1 MDVNPELDQLL
12 KRLARET
19 SVPPEEPARLQG
31 LLDAFEAAQ
40 RKPGSSPR
48 RDYWWMGTLA
58 TAAAVLI
65 AVALSPSWFGLAR
78 TSRSSTA
85 PVAATGSGHDVQ
97 PPAGGFVIVPG
108 AASLPPLESGSLV
121 RMDLPVSILPSL
133 GMTPPATGSQ
143 TEVTADVIVGQDGL
157 PRAVRLVE

>member
-1 MDVNPELDQLL
+1 MDLNSELDQLL

-19 SVPPEEPARLQG
+19 SVPREDPVRLQA
-31 LLDAFEAAQ
+31 LLVAFDAAP
-40 RKPGSSPR
+40 RVPRRRPR
-48 RDYWWMGTLA
+48 RDYWWLGALA

-65 AVALSPSWFGLAR
+65 VAALSPSSFGPRAG
-78 TSRSSTA
+78 SRAPHA
-85 PVAATGSGHDVQ
+85 PVAATAAGDVQ
-97 PPAGGFVIVPG
+97 PPAGGFVTVPG
-108 AASLPPLESGSLV
+108 ASSLPPFESGSLV

-133 GMTPPATGSQ
+133 GMTPPATGRQ